1 MLQDIERHLACPHC
15 AQPLALDGRTLR
27 CPARHSF
34 DLAKQ
39 GYVSLLAG
47 DAHTGTGDT
56 AEMVAA
62 RDDFLDAGHYRPI
75 ADALAEA
82 AVALVAGAEAG
93 GERGGPGHATR
104 TDQTGTDPAGADQ
117 TRTDQTGA
125 DPAGG
130 GLVADL
136 GAGTGHY
143 LAHVLDALPGRAGAA
158 LDISKY
164 ALRRAARAHPRI
176 GAVVCDA
183 WRPLPLRDGSAD
195 LVLNVFAPRNGPEIR
210 RVLRPGGALLLVAPT
225 SRHLRELVTA
235 LGLLSVDEEKQRR
248 IEEKLGPYLTP
259 GERREVE
266 FPLRLSAA
274 DVRTVV
280 GMGPSAWHTDP
291 EELAARL
298 ARLPDPVEVTA
309 SVTVAVYRR

>member
-1 MLQDIERHLACPHC
+1 MLQDIEPYLACPHC
-15 AQPLALDGRTLR
+15 AQSLTRHERTLR
-27 CPARHSF
+27 CPAGHSY

-56 AEMVAA
+56 ADMVAA
-62 RDDFLDAGHYRPI
+62 RADFLAAGHYRPI

-82 AVALVAGAEAG
+82 AAAAEP
-93 GERGGPGHATR
+93 E
-104 TDQTGTDPAGADQ
+104 
-117 TRTDQTGA
+117 
-125 DPAGG
+125 

-143 LAHVLDALPGRAGAA
+143 LAHVLDALPGRPGAA

-164 ALRRAARAHPRI
+164 ALRRAAKAHPRI

-183 WRPLPLRDGSAD
+183 WRPLPLHDESAG
-195 LVLNVFAPRNGPEIR
+195 LMLNVFAPRNGPEIR
-210 RVLRPGGALLLVAPT
+210 RVLRPGGTLLLVSPT

-248 IEEKLGPYLTP
+248 IDEKLGPYLTP
-259 GERREVE
+259 EGRREVE
-266 FPLRLSAA
+266 FTLRLGPQ

-291 EELAARL
+291 ERLAATL
-298 ARLPDPVEVTA
+298 AGLPEPVEVTA
-309 SVTVAVYRR
+309 SVTVAAYRR

>member
-1 MLQDIERHLACPHC
+1 MLQDIEHYLACPLC
-15 AQPLALDGRTLR
+15 AQDLTRHERALR
-27 CPARHSF
+27 CPAGHSF

-62 RDDFLDAGHYRPI
+62 RADFLAAGHYRPI
-75 ADALAEA
+75 VDALAEA
-82 AVALVAGAEAG
+82 AAA
-93 GERGGPGHATR
+93 
-104 TDQTGTDPAGADQ
+104 
-117 TRTDQTGA
+117 A
-125 DPAGG
+125 DPE

-143 LAHVLDALPGRAGAA
+143 LAHVLDALPGRVGAA

-164 ALRRAARAHPRI
+164 ALRRAAKAHPRI

-183 WRPLPLRDGSAD
+183 WRPLPLRDASAG
-195 LVLNVFAPRNGPEIR
+195 LMLNVFAPRNGPEIR
-210 RVLRPGGALLLVAPT
+210 RVLRPGATLLLVSPT
-225 SRHLRELVTA
+225 ARHLRELVDA

-248 IEEKLGPYLTP
+248 IDEKLGPYLTP
-259 GERREVE
+259 ARQRQVE
-266 FPLRLSAA
+266 FTLRLGPE

-291 EELAARL
+291 DRLAAAL
-298 ARLPDPVEVTA
+298 ADLPDPVEVTA
-309 SVTVAVYRR
+309 SVTVAAYRR

>member
-1 MLQDIERHLACPHC
+1 MLQDIERYLACPHC
-15 AQPLALDGRTLR
+15 AQALTRHDRSLR
-27 CPARHSF
+27 CPAGHSF

-62 RDDFLDAGHYRPI
+62 RADFLAAGHYRPI
-75 ADALAEA
+75 AEALAEA
-82 AVALVAGAEAG
+82 ASGVAS
-93 GERGGPGHATR
+93 GP
-104 TDQTGTDPAGADQ
+104 D
-117 TRTDQTGA
+117 
-125 DPAGG
+125 

-143 LAHVLDALPGRAGAA
+143 LAHVLDALPGTVGAA
-158 LDISKY
+158 LDISKF
-164 ALRRAARAHPRI
+164 ALRRAAKAHPRI

-183 WRPLPLRDGSAD
+183 WRPLPLRDASAE
-195 LVLNVFAPRNGPEIR
+195 LMLNVFAPRNGPEIR
-210 RVLRPGGALLLVAPT
+210 RVLRPGGTLLLVSPT
-225 SRHLRELVTA
+225 SRHLRELVDA

-248 IEEKLGPYLTP
+248 IDEKLGPYLEP
-259 GERREVE
+259 AGRREVE
-266 FPLRLSAA
+266 FTLRLGPQ

-291 EELAARL
+291 ERLGAALAEL
-298 ARLPDPVEVTA
+298 PEPVEVTA
-309 SVTVAVYRR
+309 SVTVAAYRR

>member
-1 MLQDIERHLACPHC
+1 MLQDIERYLACPHC
-15 AQPLALDGRTLR
+15 AQALTRHDRSLR
-27 CPARHSF
+27 CPAGHSF

-62 RDDFLDAGHYRPI
+62 RADFLAAGHYRPI
-75 ADALAEA
+75 AEALAREA
-82 AVALVAGAEAG
+82 SAVVAGES
-93 GERGGPGHATR
+93 
-104 TDQTGTDPAGADQ
+104 D
-117 TRTDQTGA
+117 
-125 DPAGG
+125 

-143 LAHVLDALPGRAGAA
+143 LAHVLDALPGTVGAA
-158 LDISKY
+158 LDISKF

-183 WRPLPLRDGSAD
+183 WRPLPLRDASAE
-195 LVLNVFAPRNGPEIR
+195 LMLNVFAPRNGPEIR
-210 RVLRPGGALLLVAPT
+210 RVLRPGGTLLLVSPT
-225 SRHLRELVTA
+225 ARHLRELVDA

-248 IEEKLGPYLTP
+248 IDEKLGPHLEP
-259 GERREVE
+259 VGRREVE
-266 FPLRLSAA
+266 FTLRLGPQ

-291 EELAARL
+291 ERLGATLAE
-298 ARLPDPVEVTA
+298 LPDPVEVTA
-309 SVTVAVYRR
+309 SVTVAAYRR

>member
-1 MLQDIERHLACPHC
+1 MLQDIEPYLACPHC
-15 AQPLALDGRTLR
+15 AQDLTRHERSLR
-27 CPARHSF
+27 CPAGHSF

-62 RDDFLDAGHYRPI
+62 RSDFLTAGHYRPI

-82 AVALVAGAEAG
+82 AETVG
-93 GERGGPGHATR
+93 GTDGPGGS
-104 TDQTGTDPAGADQ
+104 DGPD
-117 TRTDQTGA
+117 
-125 DPAGG
+125 

-143 LAHVLDALPGRAGAA
+143 LAHVLDALPGRVGAA

-164 ALRRAARAHPRI
+164 ALRRAAKAHPRI

-183 WRPLPLRDGSAD
+183 WRPLPLREASAD
-195 LVLNVFAPRNGPEIR
+195 LMLNVFAPRNGPEIR
-210 RVLRPGGALLLVAPT
+210 RVLRPGGTLLLVSPT
-225 SRHLRELVTA
+225 ARHLRELVAA

-248 IEEKLGPYLTP
+248 IDEKLGPYLTP
-259 GERREVE
+259 VDRRSVE
-266 FPLRLSAA
+266 FTLRLSAQ

-291 EELAARL
+291 DRL
-298 ARLPDPVEVTA
+298 ASALADLPEPVEVTA
-309 SVTVAVYRR
+309 SVTVAAYRRP

>member
-1 MLQDIERHLACPHC
+1 MLQDIEHYLACPHC
-15 AQPLALDGRTLR
+15 AQALTRHERALR
-27 CPARHSF
+27 CPAGHSF

-62 RDDFLDAGHYRPI
+62 RADFLAAGHYRPI
-75 ADALAEA
+75 VAALAEA
-82 AVALVAGAEAG
+82 AAA
-93 GERGGPGHATR
+93 
-104 TDQTGTDPAGADQ
+104 
-117 TRTDQTGA
+117 A
-125 DPAGG
+125 DPE

-143 LAHVLDALPGRAGAA
+143 LAHVLDALPGRVGAA
-158 LDISKY
+158 LDISKF
-164 ALRRAARAHPRI
+164 ALRRAAKAHPRI

-183 WRPLPLRDGSAD
+183 WRPLPLRDASAG
-195 LVLNVFAPRNGPEIR
+195 LMLNVFAPRNGPEIR
-210 RVLRPGGALLLVAPT
+210 RVLRPGATLLLVSPT
-225 SRHLRELVTA
+225 ARHLRELVGA

-248 IEEKLGPYLTP
+248 IDEKLGPYLTP
-259 GERREVE
+259 AGQRQVE
-266 FPLRLSAA
+266 FTLRLGPD

-291 EELAARL
+291 DRLAAAL
-298 ARLPDPVEVTA
+298 AELPDPVEVTA
-309 SVTVAVYRR
+309 SVTVAAYRR

>member
-1 MLQDIERHLACPHC
+1 MLQDIERYLACPLC
-15 AQPLALDGRTLR
+15 AQPLTRHDRSLR
-27 CPARHSF
+27 CPAGHSF

-62 RDDFLDAGHYRPI
+62 RADFLAAGHYRPI

-82 AVALVAGAEAG
+82 AAAA
-93 GERGGPGHATR
+93 
-104 TDQTGTDPAGADQ
+104 PADEP
-117 TRTDQTGA
+117 D
-125 DPAGG
+125 

-143 LAHVLDALPGRAGAA
+143 LAHVLDALPDRVGAA

-164 ALRRAARAHPRI
+164 ALRRAAKAHPRI

-183 WRPLPLRDGSAD
+183 WRPLPLRDASAE
-195 LVLNVFAPRNGPEIR
+195 LMLNVFAPRNGPEIR
-210 RVLRPGGALLLVAPT
+210 RVLRPGGTLLLVSPT
-225 SRHLRELVTA
+225 ARHLGELVDA

-248 IEEKLGPYLTP
+248 IDEKLGPYLTP
-259 GERREVE
+259 AGRREVE
-266 FPLRLSAA
+266 FTLRLDPQ

-291 EELAARL
+291 ERLGAAL
-298 ARLPDPVEVTA
+298 TALPDPVEVTA
-309 SVTVAVYRR
+309 SVTVAAYRH

>member
-1 MLQDIERHLACPHC
+1 MLQDIERYLACPHC
-15 AQPLALDGRTLR
+15 AQALTRHDRSLR
-27 CPARHSF
+27 CPAGHSF

-62 RDDFLDAGHYRPI
+62 RADFLAAGHYRPI
-75 ADALAEA
+75 AEALARA
-82 AVALVAGAEAG
+82 ASAVVAGE
-93 GERGGPGHATR
+93 P
-104 TDQTGTDPAGADQ
+104 
-117 TRTDQTGA
+117 
-125 DPAGG
+125 G

-143 LAHVLDALPGRAGAA
+143 LAHVLDALPGTVGAA
-158 LDISKY
+158 LDISKF

-183 WRPLPLRDGSAD
+183 WRPLPLRDASAE
-195 LVLNVFAPRNGPEIR
+195 LMLNVFAPRNGPEIR
-210 RVLRPGGALLLVAPT
+210 RVLRPGGTLLLVSPT
-225 SRHLRELVTA
+225 ARHLRELVDA

-248 IEEKLGPYLTP
+248 IDEKLGPYLEP
-259 GERREVE
+259 AGRREVE
-266 FPLRLSAA
+266 FTLRLGPQ

-291 EELAARL
+291 DRLGAALAEL
-298 ARLPDPVEVTA
+298 PEPVEVTA
-309 SVTVAVYRR
+309 SVTVAAYRR

>member
-1 MLQDIERHLACPHC
+1 MLQDIESYLACPHC
-15 AQPLALDGRTLR
+15 GRDLALGGRTLH
-27 CPARHSF
+27 CPSGHSF

-56 AEMVAA
+56 ADMVAA
-62 RDDFLDAGHYRPI
+62 RTGFLAAGHYRPI

-82 AVALVAGAEAG
+82 AVEAAP
-93 GERGGPGHATR
+93 E
-104 TDQTGTDPAGADQ
+104 
-117 TRTDQTGA
+117 
-125 DPAGG
+125 

-136 GAGTGHY
+136 GAGTGYY
-143 LAHVLDALPGRAGAA
+143 LAHVLDALPASPGAA
-158 LDISKY
+158 LDISKF

-183 WRPLPLRDGSAD
+183 WRPLPLRDDAAA
-195 LVLNVFAPRNGPEIR
+195 LMLNVFAPRNGPEIR
-210 RVLRPGGALLLVAPT
+210 RTLRPGGTLLLVSPT
-225 SRHLRELVTA
+225 SRHLREIVRT
-235 LGLLSVDEEKQRR
+235 LGLLSVDEDKQRR

-266 FPLRLSAA
+266 FPMRLSAA

-280 GMGPSAWHTDP
+280 AMGPSAWHTDP
-291 EELAARL
+291 AELDARL
-298 ARLPDPVEVTA
+298 AALPDPVEVTA
-309 SVTVAVYRR
+309 SVTVAAYS

>member
-1 MLQDIERHLACPHC
+1 MLQDIESYLACPHC
-15 AQPLALDGRTLR
+15 GQGLALGGRALS
-27 CPARHSF
+27 CPAGHSF

-56 AEMVAA
+56 ADMVSA
-62 RDDFLDAGHYRPI
+62 RTDFLAAGHYRPI

-82 AVALVAGAEAG
+82 AAA
-93 GERGGPGHATR
+93 
-104 TDQTGTDPAGADQ
+104 
-117 TRTDQTGA
+117 A
-125 DPAGG
+125 DPE

-143 LAHVLDALPGRAGAA
+143 LAHVLDALPRSPGAA
-158 LDISKY
+158 LDISKF

-183 WRPLPLRDGSAD
+183 WRPLPLRDAAAG

-210 RVLRPGGALLLVAPT
+210 RVLRPGGTLLLVSPT
-225 SRHLRELVTA
+225 SRHLRELVGT
-235 LGLLSVDEEKQRR
+235 LGLLSVDEDKQRR
-248 IEEKLGPYLTP
+248 IEEKLGPHLTP

-266 FPLRLSAA
+266 FPMRLTAA

-280 GMGPSAWHTDP
+280 AMGPSAWHTDP
-291 EELAARL
+291 AELAARL
-298 ARLPDPVEVTA
+298 AALPDPVDVTA
-309 SVTVAVYRR
+309 SVTVAAYH

>member
-1 MLQDIERHLACPHC
+1 MLQDIEHYLACPHC
-15 AQPLALDGRTLR
+15 AQALTRHERALR
-27 CPARHSF
+27 CPAGHSF

-62 RDDFLDAGHYRPI
+62 RADFLAAGHYRPI

-82 AVALVAGAEAG
+82 A
-93 GERGGPGHATR
+93 
-104 TDQTGTDPAGADQ
+104 AD
-117 TRTDQTGA
+117 A
-125 DPAGG
+125 DPE

-143 LAHVLDALPGRAGAA
+143 LAHVLDALPGRVGAA
-158 LDISKY
+158 LDISKF
-164 ALRRAARAHPRI
+164 ALRRAAKAHPRI

-183 WRPLPLRDGSAD
+183 WRPLPLRDASAG
-195 LVLNVFAPRNGPEIR
+195 LMLNVFAPRNGPEIR
-210 RVLRPGGALLLVAPT
+210 RVLRPGATLLLVSPT
-225 SRHLRELVTA
+225 ARHLRELVGA

-248 IEEKLGPYLTP
+248 IDEKLGPYLTP
-259 GERREVE
+259 AGQRQVE
-266 FPLRLSAA
+266 FTLRLGPD

-291 EELAARL
+291 DRLAAAL
-298 ARLPDPVEVTA
+298 ADLPDPVEVTA
-309 SVTVAVYRR
+309 SVTVAAYRR

>member
-1 MLQDIERHLACPHC
+1 MLQDIEPYLACPHC
-15 AQPLALDGRTLR
+15 ARPLTLDGRTLR
-27 CPARHSF
+27 CPGGHSH

-56 AEMVAA
+56 ADMVAA
-62 RDDFLDAGHYRPI
+62 RGDFLAAGHYRPI

-82 AVALVAGAEAG
+82 AVAAVADADAADG
-93 GERGGPGHATR
+93 GDGGDGPGG
-104 TDQTGTDPAGADQ
+104 DGP
-117 TRTDQTGA
+117 
-125 DPAGG
+125 G
-130 GLVADL
+130 GLVTDL

-143 LAHVLDALPGRAGAA
+143 LAHVLDALPGRPGAA

-183 WRPLPLRDGSAD
+183 WRPLPLLDASAG

-210 RVLRPGGALLLVAPT
+210 RVLRPGGTLLLVSPT
-225 SRHLRELVTA
+225 SRHLRELVAT

-248 IEEKLGPYLTP
+248 IDEKLGPYLTP
-259 GERREVE
+259 AGRREVE
-266 FPLRLSAA
+266 FTMRLSAE

-291 EELAARL
+291 ARL
-298 ARLPDPVEVTA
+298 AERLAALPDPVEVTA
-309 SVTVAVYRR
+309 SVTVAAYRR

>member
-1 MLQDIERHLACPHC
+1 MLQDIERYLACPHC
-15 AQPLALDGRTLR
+15 AQALTRHDRSLR
-27 CPARHSF
+27 CPAGHSF

-62 RDDFLDAGHYRPI
+62 RADFLAAGHYRPI
-75 ADALAEA
+75 AEALAQAASA
-82 AVALVAGAEAG
+82 AV
-93 GERGGPGHATR
+93 GES
-104 TDQTGTDPAGADQ
+104 D
-117 TRTDQTGA
+117 
-125 DPAGG
+125 

-143 LAHVLDALPGRAGAA
+143 LAQVLDALPGTVGAA
-158 LDISKY
+158 LDISKF
-164 ALRRAARAHPRI
+164 ALRRAAKAHPRV

-183 WRPLPLRDGSAD
+183 WRPLPLRDASAE

-210 RVLRPGGALLLVAPT
+210 RVLRPGGTLLLVSPT
-225 SRHLRELVTA
+225 ARHLRELVDA

-248 IEEKLGPYLTP
+248 IDEKLGPYLEP
-259 GERREVE
+259 AGRREVE
-266 FPLRLSAA
+266 FTLRLGPQ

-291 EELAARL
+291 QRLGAALAE
-298 ARLPDPVEVTA
+298 LPDPVEVTA
-309 SVTVAVYRR
+309 SVTVAAYRR

>member
-1 MLQDIERHLACPHC
+1 MLQDIERYLACPHC
-15 AQPLALDGRTLR
+15 AQALTRHDRSLR
-27 CPARHSF
+27 CPAGHSF

-62 RDDFLDAGHYRPI
+62 RADFLAAGHYRPI
-75 ADALAEA
+75 AEALAEA
-82 AVALVAGAEAG
+82 A
-93 GERGGPGHATR
+93 
-104 TDQTGTDPAGADQ
+104 ADV
-117 TRTDQTGA
+117 TGA
-125 DPAGG
+125 SD

-143 LAHVLDALPGRAGAA
+143 LAHVLDALPGTVGAA
-158 LDISKY
+158 LDISKF
-164 ALRRAARAHPRI
+164 ALRRAAKAHPRI

-183 WRPLPLRDGSAD
+183 WRPLPLRDASAE
-195 LVLNVFAPRNGPEIR
+195 LMLNVFAPRNGPEIR
-210 RVLRPGGALLLVAPT
+210 RVLRPGGTLLLVSPT
-225 SRHLRELVTA
+225 ARHLRELVGA

-248 IEEKLGPYLTP
+248 IDEKLGPYLEP
-259 GERREVE
+259 AGRREVE
-266 FPLRLSAA
+266 FTLRLGPQ

-291 EELAARL
+291 ERLAAAL
-298 ARLPDPVEVTA
+298 AELPEPVEVTA
-309 SVTVAVYRR
+309 SVTVAAYRR

>member
-1 MLQDIERHLACPHC
+1 MLQDIEPYLACPHC
-15 AQPLALDGRTLR
+15 ARPLTLDGRTLR
-27 CPARHSF
+27 CPGGHSH

-56 AEMVAA
+56 ADMVAA
-62 RDDFLDAGHYRPI
+62 RGDFLAAGHYRPI

-82 AVALVAGAEAG
+82 AVEAVADEGAHEGAADG
-93 GERGGPGHATR
+93 GDRPGA
-104 TDQTGTDPAGADQ
+104 
-117 TRTDQTGA
+117 
-125 DPAGG
+125 
-130 GLVADL
+130 LVADL

-143 LAHVLDALPGRAGAA
+143 LAHVLDALPGRPGAA

-183 WRPLPLRDGSAD
+183 WRPLPLLDASAG

-210 RVLRPGGALLLVAPT
+210 RVLRPGGTLLLVSPT
-225 SRHLRELVTA
+225 SRHLRQLVDA

-248 IEEKLGPYLTP
+248 IDEKLGPYLTP
-259 GERREVE
+259 AGRHEVE
-266 FPLRLSAA
+266 FTMRLSAE

-280 GMGPSAWHTDP
+280 GMGPSAWHTDS
-291 EELAARL
+291 ARL
-298 ARLPDPVEVTA
+298 AERLAALPDPVEVTA
-309 SVTVAVYRR
+309 SVTVAAYRR

>member
-1 MLQDIERHLACPHC
+1 MLQDIEPYLACPHC
-15 AQPLALDGRTLR
+15 ARPLTLDGRTLR
-27 CPARHSF
+27 CPDGHSH

-56 AEMVAA
+56 ADMVAA
-62 RDDFLDAGHYRPI
+62 RGDFLAAGHYRPI
-75 ADALAEA
+75 ADALAVA
-82 AVALVAGAEAG
+82 AVAAVAEASDG
-93 GERGGPGHATR
+93 GDGP
-104 TDQTGTDPAGADQ
+104 
-117 TRTDQTGA
+117 
-125 DPAGG
+125 G

-143 LAHVLDALPGRAGAA
+143 LAHVLDALPGRPGAA

-183 WRPLPLRDGSAD
+183 WRPLPLLDASAG

-210 RVLRPGGALLLVAPT
+210 RVLRPGGTLLLVSPT
-225 SRHLRELVTA
+225 SRHLRELVDT

-248 IEEKLGPYLTP
+248 IDEKLGPYLTP
-259 GERREVE
+259 AGRREVE
-266 FPLRLSAA
+266 FTMRLSAE

-291 EELAARL
+291 DRLAEQLAA
-298 ARLPDPVEVTA
+298 LPDPVGVTA
-309 SVTVAVYRR
+309 SVTVAAYRR

>member
-1 MLQDIERHLACPHC
+1 MLRDIEHYLACPLC
-15 AQPLALDGRTLR
+15 AQDLTRHERALR
-27 CPARHSF
+27 CPAGHSF

-62 RDDFLDAGHYRPI
+62 RADFLAAGHYRPI
-75 ADALAEA
+75 VDALAEA
-82 AVALVAGAEAG
+82 AEAAEA
-93 GERGGPGHATR
+93 A
-104 TDQTGTDPAGADQ
+104 AA
-117 TRTDQTGA
+117 A
-125 DPAGG
+125 DPQ

-143 LAHVLDALPGRAGAA
+143 LAHVLDALPGRVGAA

-164 ALRRAARAHPRI
+164 ALRRAAKAHPRI

-183 WRPLPLRDGSAD
+183 WRPLPLRDASAG
-195 LVLNVFAPRNGPEIR
+195 LMLNVFAPRNGPEIR
-210 RVLRPGGALLLVAPT
+210 RVLRPGATLLLVSPT
-225 SRHLRELVTA
+225 ARHLRELVDA

-248 IEEKLGPYLTP
+248 IDEKLGPYLTP
-259 GERREVE
+259 AGQRQVE
-266 FPLRLSAA
+266 FTLRLGPE

-291 EELAARL
+291 DRLAAAL
-298 ARLPDPVEVTA
+298 ADLPDPVEVTA
-309 SVTVAVYRR
+309 SVTVAAYRR

>member
-1 MLQDIERHLACPHC
+1 MLQDIEPYLACPHC
-15 AQPLALDGRTLR
+15 AQALTLDGRTLR
-27 CPARHSF
+27 CPGGHSH

-62 RDDFLDAGHYRPI
+62 RSDFLAAGHYRPI
-75 ADALAEA
+75 SDALAGA
-82 AVALVAGAEAG
+82 ATAAAPE
-93 GERGGPGHATR
+93 
-104 TDQTGTDPAGADQ
+104 
-117 TRTDQTGA
+117 
-125 DPAGG
+125 
-130 GLVADL
+130 GLVVDL

-143 LAHVLDALPGRAGAA
+143 LAHVLDALPDRPGAA

-183 WRPLPLRDGSAD
+183 WRPLPLLDASAG

-210 RVLRPGGALLLVAPT
+210 RVLRPGGTLLLVSPT
-225 SRHLRELVTA
+225 PRHLRELVAA

-248 IEEKLGPYLTP
+248 IDEKLGPYLTP
-259 GERREVE
+259 AGRREVE
-266 FPLRLSAA
+266 FTLRLSAG

-291 EELAARL
+291 ELLAERLAA
-298 ARLPDPVEVTA
+298 LPDPVEVTA
-309 SVTVAVYRR
+309 SVTVAAYRR

>member
-1 MLQDIERHLACPHC
+1 MLQDIERYLACPHC
-15 AQPLALDGRTLR
+15 AQALTRHDRSLR
-27 CPARHSF
+27 CPAGHSF

-62 RDDFLDAGHYRPI
+62 RADFLAAGHYRPI
-75 ADALAEA
+75 AEALAEA
-82 AVALVAGAEAG
+82 ARAAASPAAASAASPAAGE
-93 GERGGPGHATR
+93 T
-104 TDQTGTDPAGADQ
+104 
-117 TRTDQTGA
+117 
-125 DPAGG
+125 G

-143 LAHVLDALPGRAGAA
+143 LAHVLDALPGKAGAA

-183 WRPLPLRDGSAD
+183 WRPLPLRDASAE
-195 LVLNVFAPRNGPEIR
+195 LMLNVFAPRNGPEIR
-210 RVLRPGGALLLVAPT
+210 RVLRPGGTLLLVSPT
-225 SRHLRELVTA
+225 ARHLGELVGA

-248 IEEKLGPYLTP
+248 IDEKLGPHLEP
-259 GERREVE
+259 AGRREVE
-266 FPLRLSAA
+266 FTLRLGPQ

-291 EELAARL
+291 RRLAAAL
-298 ARLPDPVEVTA
+298 AELPEPVEVTA
-309 SVTVAVYRR
+309 SVTVAAYRR

>member
-1 MLQDIERHLACPHC
+1 MLQDIERYLACPHC
-15 AQPLALDGRTLR
+15 AQALTRYDRSLR
-27 CPARHSF
+27 CPAGHSF

-62 RDDFLDAGHYRPI
+62 RADFLAAGHYRPI
-75 ADALAEA
+75 AEALAEA
-82 AVALVAGAEAG
+82 ASAAVSPAA
-93 GERGGPGHATR
+93 
-104 TDQTGTDPAGADQ
+104 DGTE
-117 TRTDQTGA
+117 
-125 DPAGG
+125 

-143 LAHVLDALPGRAGAA
+143 LAHVLDALPGKVGAA

-183 WRPLPLRDGSAD
+183 WRPLPLRDASAE
-195 LVLNVFAPRNGPEIR
+195 LMLNVFAPRNGPEIR
-210 RVLRPGGALLLVAPT
+210 RVLRPGGTLLLVSPT
-225 SRHLRELVTA
+225 ARHLRELVGA

-248 IEEKLGPYLTP
+248 IDEKLGPHLEP
-259 GERREVE
+259 AGRREVE
-266 FPLRLSAA
+266 FTLRLGPQ

-291 EELAARL
+291 ERLAAAL
-298 ARLPDPVEVTA
+298 AELPEPVEVTA
-309 SVTVAVYRR
+309 SVTVAAYRR

>member
-1 MLQDIERHLACPHC
+1 MLQDIEPYLACPHC
-15 AQPLALDGRTLR
+15 AQDLTRHERSLR
-27 CPARHSF
+27 CPAGHSF

-62 RDDFLDAGHYRPI
+62 RADFLAAGHYRPI
-75 ADALAEA
+75 ADALAA
-82 AVALVAGAEAG
+82 AAAAASVAGAAAE
-93 GERGGPGHATR
+93 
-104 TDQTGTDPAGADQ
+104 
-117 TRTDQTGA
+117 TGA
-125 DPAGG
+125 ALEVGAGPD

-164 ALRRAARAHPRI
+164 ALRRAAKAHPRI

-183 WRPLPLRDGSAD
+183 WRPLPLRDASAD
-195 LVLNVFAPRNGPEIR
+195 LMLNVFAPRNGPEIR
-210 RVLRPGGALLLVAPT
+210 RVLRPGGTLLLVSPT
-225 SRHLRELVTA
+225 ARHLRELVAA

-248 IEEKLGPYLTP
+248 IDEKLGPYLTP
-259 GERREVE
+259 TGRQSVE
-266 FPLRLSAA
+266 FTLRLSAQ

-291 EELAARL
+291 DRLAAVL
-298 ARLPDPVEVTA
+298 ADLPEPVEVTA
-309 SVTVAVYRR
+309 SVTVAAYRRP

>member
-1 MLQDIERHLACPHC
+1 MLQDIERYLACPHC
-15 AQPLALDGRTLR
+15 AQALTLDGRTLR
-27 CPARHSF
+27 CPAGHSF
-34 DLAKQ
+34 DVAKQ

-56 AEMVAA
+56 ADMVAA
-62 RDDFLDAGHYRPI
+62 RSGFLDAGHYRPI
-75 ADALAEA
+75 ADALTAA
-82 AVALVAGAEAG
+82 AVAAAPE
-93 GERGGPGHATR
+93 
-104 TDQTGTDPAGADQ
+104 
-117 TRTDQTGA
+117 
-125 DPAGG
+125 

-143 LAHVLDALPGRAGAA
+143 LAHVLDALPDRPGAA

-164 ALRRAARAHPRI
+164 ALRRAAKAHPRI

-183 WRPLPLRDGSAD
+183 WRPLPLQDASAG

-210 RVLRPGGALLLVAPT
+210 RVLRPGATLLLVSPT
-225 SRHLRELVTA
+225 PRHLRELVTA

-248 IEEKLGPYLTP
+248 IDEKLGPHLTP
-259 GERREVE
+259 VGRQEVE
-266 FPLRLSAA
+266 FTLRLSAA

-291 EELAARL
+291 AQLAARL
-298 ARLPDPVEVTA
+298 AALPDPVEVTA
-309 SVTVAVYRR
+309 SVTVAAYRR

>member
-1 MLQDIERHLACPHC
+1 MLQDIEHYLACPHC
-15 AQPLALDGRTLR
+15 AQALTRHERALR
-27 CPARHSF
+27 CPAGHSF

-62 RDDFLDAGHYRPI
+62 RADFLAAGHYRPI

-82 AVALVAGAEAG
+82 AAA
-93 GERGGPGHATR
+93 
-104 TDQTGTDPAGADQ
+104 
-117 TRTDQTGA
+117 A
-125 DPAGG
+125 DPE

-143 LAHVLDALPGRAGAA
+143 LAHVLDALPGRVGAA
-158 LDISKY
+158 LDISKF
-164 ALRRAARAHPRI
+164 ALRRAAKAHPRI

-183 WRPLPLRDGSAD
+183 WRPLPLRDASAG
-195 LVLNVFAPRNGPEIR
+195 LMLNVFAPRNGPEIR
-210 RVLRPGGALLLVAPT
+210 RVLRPGATLLLVSPT
-225 SRHLRELVTA
+225 ARHLRELVGA

-248 IEEKLGPYLTP
+248 IDEKLGPYLTP
-259 GERREVE
+259 AGQRQVE
-266 FPLRLSAA
+266 FTLRLGPD

-291 EELAARL
+291 DRLAAAL
-298 ARLPDPVEVTA
+298 ADLPDPVEVTA
-309 SVTVAVYRR
+309 SVTVAAYRR

>member
-1 MLQDIERHLACPHC
+1 MLQDIEPYLACPHC
-15 AQPLALDGRTLR
+15 ARPLTLDGRTLR
-27 CPARHSF
+27 CPGGHSH

-56 AEMVAA
+56 ADMVAA
-62 RDDFLDAGHYRPI
+62 RADFLAAGHYRPI

-82 AVALVAGAEAG
+82 AVEADAEAAGEAAGEAG
-93 GERGGPGHATR
+93 GDGR
-104 TDQTGTDPAGADQ
+104 
-117 TRTDQTGA
+117 
-125 DPAGG
+125 G

-143 LAHVLDALPGRAGAA
+143 LARVLDALPGRPGAA

-183 WRPLPLRDGSAD
+183 WRPLPLLDASAG

-210 RVLRPGGALLLVAPT
+210 RVLRPGGTLLLVSPT
-225 SRHLRELVTA
+225 SRHLRELVDT

-248 IEEKLGPYLTP
+248 IDEKLGPYLTP
-259 GERREVE
+259 VGRREVE
-266 FPLRLSAA
+266 FTVRLSAE

-291 EELAARL
+291 ARL
-298 ARLPDPVEVTA
+298 AERLAALPDPVGVTA
-309 SVTVAVYRR
+309 SVTVAAYRR